1 MFRSPPALAG
11 CCLVWLSGWTLLAAE
26 TAGQEER
33 RWVDARQRMVREEVA
48 GAGITDERVCAALR
62 ETPRHLFVP
71 AAQQRSAYFDMALPI
86 GGGQTISPPF
96 VVASM
101 TQALNPQP
109 TDKVLEIG
117 TGSGYQAAVLS
128 PLVAEVYSIEI
139 VESLGRTAEQTLRRL
154 NYANVHTRVGDGFLG
169 WPEHAPFDKIIVTCS
184 PEQVPAPLVEQL
196 REGGTM
202 VVPLGKRYQ
211 QTLYRFRK
219 VAGKLESESLE
230 PTFFVPMTGA
240 AEERR
245 QRREDSGLPNLV
257 NGSFESTDNENHP
270 LGWYYVRQ
278 AEIVTGP
285 EAAAGER
292 FLRFRNETPGRGA
305 QALQALGID
314 GRQVRQLDVSLKV
327 ETRDVRPGQSA
338 QEVPRLGLSFFDEQ
352 RAPLGTQTLGPW
364 TGTIPRTTKQVR
376 ISVPARCR
384 LAVLAV
390 GMFGAVGELSIDQ
403 LSVRAADE

>member
-1 MFRSPPALAG
+1 M
-11 CCLVWLSGWTLLAAE
+11 
-26 TAGQEER
+26 
-33 RWVDARQRMVREEVA
+33 DARQRMVREEVA
-48 GAGITDERVCAALR
+48 GAGVTDERVCAAVR

-71 AAQQRSAYFDMALPI
+71 AAQQRFAYFDMALPI

-109 TDKVLEIG
+109 ADKVLEIG

-128 PLVAEVYSIEI
+128 RLVAEVYSIEI

-154 NYANVHTRVGDGFLG
+154 NYTNVHTRIGDGFQG

-184 PEQVPAPLVEQL
+184 PEQVPTPLVEQL
-196 REGGTM
+196 REGGTI
-202 VVPLGKRYQ
+202 VVPLGERYQ
-211 QTLYRFRK
+211 QTLYRLRK

-240 AEERR
+240 AEDRR

-257 NGSFESTDNENHP
+257 NGSFESIDDENHP

-285 EAAAGER
+285 GAAAGER
-292 FLRFRNETPGRGA
+292 FLRFRNETAGRGA

-314 GRQVRQLDVSLKV
+314 GRRVQQLDVSLRCK
-327 ETRDVRPGQSA
+327 RGMCGRA
-338 QEVPRLGLSFFDEQ
+338 NRRKRCPRLGLSFFDEQ
-352 RAPLGTQTLGPW
+352 RPRSVPRPSVLGP
-364 TGTIPRTTKQVR
+364 GR
-376 ISVPARCR
+376 
-384 LAVLAV
+384 
-390 GMFGAVGELSIDQ
+390 
-403 LSVRAADE
+403 

>member
-1 MFRSPPALAG
+1 MSSTPPALAG
-11 CCLVWLSGWTLLAAE
+11 CCLAWLFGWTLLAAE
-26 TAGQEER
+26 VAEQEER
-33 RWVDARQRMVREEVA
+33 RWVDARLRMVREEVA
-48 GAGITDERVCAALR
+48 AAGITDERVLTAMR
-62 ETPRHLFVP
+62 ETRRHLFVP
-71 AAQQRSAYFDMALPI
+71 ADQQRYAYFDMALPI

-96 VVASM
+96 VVANM

-109 TDKVLEIG
+109 ADKVLEIG

-128 PLVAEVYSIEI
+128 RLVAQVYSIEI

-154 NYANVHTRVGDGFLG
+154 NYTNVHTRIGDGFQG

-184 PEQVPAPLVEQL
+184 PEQVPTPLVEQL
-196 REGGTM
+196 REGGTI
-202 VVPLGKRYQ
+202 VVPLGERYQ
-211 QTLYRFRK
+211 QTLYRLRK

-245 QRREDSGLPNLV
+245 QRREDSGMPNLV
-257 NGSFESTDNENHP
+257 NGGFESVDGTNQP
-270 LGWYYVRQ
+270 QGWYYVRQ
-278 AEIVTGP
+278 AEIVTGS

-292 FLRFRNETPGRGA
+292 FLRFRNETAGRGA

-314 GRQVRQLDVSLKV
+314 GRRVQRLEVSLKV
-327 ETRDVRPGQSA
+327 QTRGVRPGQSA
-338 QEVPRLGLSFFDEQ
+338 QEVPRLSLIFFDEQ

-364 TGTIPRTTKQVR
+364 TGTIPWTAKQAEVK
-376 ISVPARCR
+376 VPARCR

-390 GMFGAVGELSIDQ
+390 AMFGAVGELSIDQ
-403 LSVRAADE
+403 LSVKAADE